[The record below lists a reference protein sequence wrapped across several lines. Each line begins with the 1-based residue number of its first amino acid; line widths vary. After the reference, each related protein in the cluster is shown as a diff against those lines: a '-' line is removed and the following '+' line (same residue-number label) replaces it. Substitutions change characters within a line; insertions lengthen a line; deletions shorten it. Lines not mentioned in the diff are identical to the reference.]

1 MEVAIEAGSELTLM
15 DRVRKIEETFK
26 EAIKEL
32 KRAARDELKSRRRR
46 RGSKREGGKK
56 VKGET
61 PPQLMGWHAEVR
73 RVWEELKAADAKT
86 PYKRAVAEAH
96 ARRSGKV
103 AVAQAPVQAVAVE
116 EKKGGKK
123 AAVATVA
130 APAQAQAQAQKTEV
144 KSEKKGKKSSA

>member
-1 MEVAIEAGSELTLM
+1 MEVAVEAGSELTLM

-26 EAIKEL
+26 DAIKEL

-46 RGSKREGGKK
+46 RGAKREGGKK

-73 RVWEELKAADAKT
+73 RVWEELKASDAKT

-103 AVAQAPVQAVAVE
+103 AAAPAVVE

-123 AAVATVA
+123 AA
-130 APAQAQAQAQKTEV
+130 KTEEV
-144 KSEKKGKKSSA
+144 KVAQPVKTEAKAEKKGKKSIA

>member
-1 MEVAIEAGSELTLM
+1 MEVAVEAGSELTLM

-26 EAIKEL
+26 DAIKEL

-46 RGSKREGGKK
+46 RGAKREGGKK

-73 RVWEELKAADAKT
+73 RVWEELKASDAKT

-103 AVAQAPVQAVAVE
+103 AVAPAQAQAQVE

-123 AAVATVA
+123 AAKTEA
-130 APAQAQAQAQKTEV
+130 APVKVEAAA

>member
-1 MEVAIEAGSELTLM
+1 MEVAVEAGSELTLM

-96 ARRSGKV
+96 ARRSGK
-103 AVAQAPVQAVAVE
+103 AAAPVAVAVE

-123 AAVATVA
+123 AAVAA
-130 APAQAQAQAQKTEV
+130 APVAAQAQKTEV

>member
-1 MEVAIEAGSELTLM
+1 MEVAVEAGSELTLM

-26 EAIKEL
+26 DAIKEL

-46 RGSKREGGKK
+46 RGAKREGGKK

-73 RVWEELKAADAKT
+73 RVWEELKASDAKT

-103 AVAQAPVQAVAVE
+103 AAAPASAVVE

-123 AAVATVA
+123 AAAT
-130 APAQAQAQAQKTEV
+130 KTEEV
-144 KSEKKGKKSSA
+144 KASAPKTEKKGKKSSA

>member
-1 MEVAIEAGSELTLM
+1 MEVAVEAGSELTLM

-96 ARRSGKV
+96 ARRSGKA
-103 AVAQAPVQAVAVE
+103 AVAAPVAVE

-123 AAVATVA
+123 AAAA
-130 APAQAQAQAQKTEV
+130 APVSAQAQAQKTEV

>member
-73 RVWEELKAADAKT
+73 RVWEELKATDAKT

-103 AVAQAPVQAVAVE
+103 AAAVAPVQAVAVE

-123 AAVATVA
+123 AAVAKTDA
-130 APAQAQAQAQKTEV
+130 APAAAKTEV

>member
-1 MEVAIEAGSELTLM
+1 MEVAVEAGSELTLM

-96 ARRSGKV
+96 ARRSGKA
-103 AVAQAPVQAVAVE
+103 AVAAPVAVE

-123 AAVATVA
+123 AAVA
-130 APAQAQAQAQKTEV
+130 APVSAQAQAQKTEV

>member
-1 MEVAIEAGSELTLM
+1 MEVAVEAGSELTLM

-96 ARRSGKV
+96 ARRSGKA
-103 AVAQAPVQAVAVE
+103 AVAAPVAVE

-123 AAVATVA
+123 AAVA
-130 APAQAQAQAQKTEV
+130 APAQVQAQKTEV

>member
-1 MEVAIEAGSELTLM
+1 MEVAVEAGSELTLM

-26 EAIKEL
+26 DAIKEL

-46 RGSKREGGKK
+46 RGAKREGGKK

-73 RVWEELKAADAKT
+73 RVWEELKASDAKT

-103 AVAQAPVQAVAVE
+103 AAAVPVAVVE

-123 AAVATVA
+123 AAAVAVA
-130 APAQAQAQAQKTEV
+130 KTEEV
-144 KSEKKGKKSSA
+144 KTSAPKTEAKAEKKGKKSSA

>member
-1 MEVAIEAGSELTLM
+1 MEVAVEAGSELTLM

-26 EAIKEL
+26 DAIKEL

-46 RGSKREGGKK
+46 RGAKREGGKK

-73 RVWEELKAADAKT
+73 RVWEELKASDAKT

-103 AVAQAPVQAVAVE
+103 AAAVPVAVAVVE

-123 AAVATVA
+123 AAAVAVA
-130 APAQAQAQAQKTEV
+130 KTEEV
-144 KSEKKGKKSSA
+144 KTSAPKTEAKAEKKGKKSSA

>member
-1 MEVAIEAGSELTLM
+1 MEVAVEAGSELTLM

-26 EAIKEL
+26 DAIKEL

-46 RGSKREGGKK
+46 RGAKREGGKK

-73 RVWEELKAADAKT
+73 RVWEELKASDAKT

-103 AVAQAPVQAVAVE
+103 AAAPVAVVE

-123 AAVATVA
+123 NA
-130 APAQAQAQAQKTEV
+130 AQAKTEEV
-144 KSEKKGKKSSA
+144 KASAPKTEKKGKKSSA

>member
-1 MEVAIEAGSELTLM
+1 MEVAVEAGSELTLM

-46 RGSKREGGKK
+46 RGGKREGGKK

-73 RVWEELKAADAKT
+73 RVWEELKATDAKT

-96 ARRSGKV
+96 ARRSGKG
-103 AVAQAPVQAVAVE
+103 AVAAPVAVE

-123 AAVATVA
+123 AAA
-130 APAQAQAQAQKTEV
+130 APVAQAPKTEA

>member
-1 MEVAIEAGSELTLM
+1 MEVAVEAGSELTLM

-26 EAIKEL
+26 DAIKEL

-46 RGSKREGGKK
+46 RGAKREGGKK

-73 RVWEELKAADAKT
+73 RVWEELKASDAKT

-103 AVAQAPVQAVAVE
+103 AAAPAVAVVE

-123 AAVATVA
+123 AAVA
-130 APAQAQAQAQKTEV
+130 KTEEV
-144 KSEKKGKKSSA
+144 KASPVKTEPKTEKKGKKSSA